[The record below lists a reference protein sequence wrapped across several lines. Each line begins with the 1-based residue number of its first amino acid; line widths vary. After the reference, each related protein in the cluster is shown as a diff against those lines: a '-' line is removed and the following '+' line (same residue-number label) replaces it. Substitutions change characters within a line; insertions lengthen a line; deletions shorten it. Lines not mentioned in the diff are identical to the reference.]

1 LQIIDTV
8 SSSVV
13 NFLFVNLIYTVMEA
27 QFLTSAVRPEER
39 KGHMLQPPL
48 APPIVTVTADER
60 QQLMHTAKLLQKKY
74 GSYENEEYISA
85 LHLNAYKVLPER
97 IAAILSKLGTD
108 FSARQYGAIIF
119 KGVVTV
125 DQDALGPTPPSWREM
140 DNNRLLSYGFIS
152 SLLHGAVP
160 SKPVQYFAQ
169 RKGGGLIHAIIP
181 DSNMAWSQTGSGS
194 KTELFVHTEDAF
206 LFNPAD
212 FLSFLYL
219 RNEEQVPSML
229 YSIRSHGHADPVLKP
244 LFQHI
249 YKCPKDANYA
259 TDEAAGEGIATAVL
273 YGNAEAPFI
282 RFDAAE
288 QIYNEQAGQTDE
300 AMKNLKAYW
309 EEARKLIYNGFIP
322 DAGDLIFVN
331 NHLCAHGRNAFTAGF
346 RNENGTMVPCERRLM
361 LRMMSKTSLIQIQS
375 VAHPQNPYLVMEEHY
390 GKVYE
395 S

>member
-1 LQIIDTV
+1 LLKYFFICKPY
-8 SSSVV
+8 
-13 NFLFVNLIYTVMEA
+13 LHTVMEA
-27 QFLTSAVRPEER
+27 QFLTSAVSPEER
-39 KGHMLQPPL
+39 KGRMLQPPP
-48 APPIVTVTADER
+48 APPIVTVTAEER

-74 GSYENEEYISA
+74 GSYENAEYISA

-119 KGVVTV
+119 KGLIDV
-125 DQDALGPTPPSWREM
+125 DQKALGPTPASWREM
-140 DNNRLLSYGFIS
+140 DNNRLLSYGFVS

-181 DSNMAWSQTGSGS
+181 DNNMAWSQTGSGS

-206 LFNPAD
+206 LFNAAD

-229 YSIRSHGHADPVLKP
+229 YSIRSHGNPDSVLKP

-259 TDEAAGEGIATAVL
+259 TDEAAGEGITTSVL
-273 YGNAEAPFI
+273 YGNAETPFI

-288 QIYNEQAGQTDE
+288 QIYNEQANQSPE
-300 AMKNLKAYW
+300 AMKNLVAYW
-309 EEARKLIYNGFIP
+309 EQARQLIYKGFIP

-331 NHLCAHGRNAFTAGF
+331 NHLCAHGRSAFTAGF
-346 RNENGTMVPCERRLM
+346 KNENGKMVPCERRLM

-390 GKVYE
+390 GKVYR
-395 S
+395 